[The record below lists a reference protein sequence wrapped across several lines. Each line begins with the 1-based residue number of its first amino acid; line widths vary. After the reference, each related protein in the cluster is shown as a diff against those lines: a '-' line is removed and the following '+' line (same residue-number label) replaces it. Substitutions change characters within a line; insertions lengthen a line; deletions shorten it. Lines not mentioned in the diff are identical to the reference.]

1 MHKKIET
8 ISKHF
13 FVIFSGISV
22 SHFSSK
28 YQVWK
33 FFLTSLPILVFENK
47 SSKVLISDKW
57 ANLFLMFIKVVSY
70 LSSFDSNPFISII
83 RCNFWLKPNADELK
97 PNDLDYFQ
105 SIFNISPSTLDILSS
120 INIQFSIM
128 HSRRFSWFET
138 TLNTGFSIFL
148 NILLQSYNFSTVIS
162 TSY

>member
-13 FVIFSGISV
+13 FVIFFRNICQSLFVKIPSM
-22 SHFSSK
+22 
-28 YQVWK
+28 K

-97 PNDLDYFQ
+97 PNDLDSFQ

-128 HSRRFSWFET
+128 HSRRF
-138 TLNTGFSIFL
+138 
-148 NILLQSYNFSTVIS
+148 
-162 TSY
+162 